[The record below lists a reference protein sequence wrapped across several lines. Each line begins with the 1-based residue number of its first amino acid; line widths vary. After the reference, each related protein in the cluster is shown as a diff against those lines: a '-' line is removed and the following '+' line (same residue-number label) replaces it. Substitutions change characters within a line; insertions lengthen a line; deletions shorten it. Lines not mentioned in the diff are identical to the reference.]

1 MKKYI
6 LLSLM
11 AAFAFSPLLEAPA
24 RAEVVVIKHH
34 HKKHHH
40 RKHHHHKKATP

>member
-6 LLSLM
+6 LLSLL

-34 HKKHHH
+34 KKHHH
-40 RKHHHHKKATP
+40 KKHHHKKATP